1 MVDFYEKNVAKYII
15 HGYYGIRLEYQLWIS
30 RNAPYCFIW
39 GRYHENHQPEGSCI
53 LRAQGFAFKELNGWN
68 LLNVYGTM
76 ILYVGVSKNSGTPK
90 SSIFY
95 RVFHYKPSILGYPY
109 FRKPPYIKGREET
122 STLFC
127 VHMTINNF
135 QSNLKPRHLSTP
147 SVTPPDMTFYTPKL
161 TF

>member
-1 MVDFYEKNVAKYII
+1 MVDFYERNVAKYII

-90 SSIFY
+90 SSILIWVCRFAFINHPFWGTIIFQNTHIKDHGKHQHFS
-95 RVFHYKPSILGYPY
+95 VF
-109 FRKPPYIKGREET
+109 T
-122 STLFC
+122 
-127 VHMTINNF
+127 
-135 QSNLKPRHLSTP
+135 
-147 SVTPPDMTFYTPKL
+147 
-161 TF
+161 